1 MRLKTLSLIFLL
13 APAAALSQQKA
24 VPVQLIEAKTV
35 SVVCYGQPCAKPILS
50 AAEKALRKWGRYS
63 VAEPGKDADLIL
75 SFWIGPA
82 QYGPAH
88 YEVLS
93 PMGTGSTTDIAT
105 QHAPK
110 VQTVT
115 KDWTLSVLDEH
126 QATHPKLL
134 EISQSYSEGD
144 DYASYN
150 LIDRLKKE
158 VGKSRH

>member
-35 SVVCYGQPCAKPILS
+35 SVVCYEQPCTKQILS
-50 AAEKALRKWGRYS
+50 AVEKALRKCGRYS
-63 VAEPGKDADLIL
+63 VVESGKDADLIL

-82 QYGPAH
+82 QYGPTH

-93 PMGTGSTTDIAT
+93 SMGSGSTTDIAT
-105 QHAPK
+105 QQAPK

-115 KDWTLSVLDEH
+115 KDWTLSVLGDH
-126 QATHPKLL
+126 QATRPKLL

-144 DYASYN
+144 TYASYN

-158 VGKSRH
+158 VGKGHP

>member
-13 APAAALSQQKA
+13 VPAAALSQQKA

-35 SVVCYGQPCAKPILS
+35 SVVCYGQPCPKPILS

-63 VAEPGKDADLIL
+63 VADPGKDADLIL

-126 QATHPKLL
+126 QAAHPKLL
-134 EISQSYSEGD
+134 EISGSYSEGD

>member
-1 MRLKTLSLIFLL
+1 MRLKTLSLIFVL

-35 SVVCYGQPCAKPILS
+35 SVVCYGQPCPKPILS

-75 SFWIGPA
+75 SFWIGTA
-82 QYGPAH
+82 QYGPTH

-93 PMGTGSTTDIAT
+93 PMGSGSTTDIAT
-105 QHAPK
+105 QQAPK
-110 VQTVT
+110 LQTVT
-115 KDWTLSVLDEH
+115 KDWTLSVLDDH
-126 QATHPKLL
+126 QATRPKLL

-144 DYASYN
+144 TYASYN
-150 LIDRLKKE
+150 LIYKLKKE
-158 VGKSRH
+158 VGKGHP